1 MASGG
6 LDIWVSSTCFQKINI
21 SWPQQPPTEKV
32 LKLNMTFHDS
42 TKKIFFQN
50 IKIRQNSR
58 IWITLKSSVV
68 IFQSLEHLQPQWP
81 EQPLFIKNFTDPDSW
96 IIPGTQMTNTGH
108 FLWNGS
114 SEFHFVIDI
123 VYPFCRRMLRP
134 MLPVWLRDTEKVMV
148 HWIPMLKSK
157 S

>member
-1 MASGG
+1 MSWFYQKKC
-6 LDIWVSSTCFQKINI
+6 LLKKSKLSWIIW
-21 SWPQQPPTEKV
+21 
-32 LKLNMTFHDS
+32 M
-42 TKKIFFQN
+42 
-50 IKIRQNSR
+50 
-58 IWITLKSSVV
+58 TLKSSVL

-148 HWIPMLKSK
+148 HLMPKLKSK
-157 S
+157 SWIDFTVFVNKTVEMQFLLFKTPL